1 MSWKLHF
8 GHGLL
13 SGALSGLAAVVY
25 KSVYSEAFLVDF
37 SKVMANGQILF
48 SSMFGCLLMALGYG
62 LLNRWKP
69 GQDIWFGALNVIYA
83 LLSFLSIIGIFSFSL
98 PYEVESPE
106 LFPGMAIPMHFFP
119 LLAFL
124 TLLPFFRF
132 KVQS

>member
-1 MSWKLHF
+1 MSWKLYF

-13 SGALSGLAAVVY
+13 SGALSGLAAVIY

-37 SKVMANGQILF
+37 STVMSNGQILF
-48 SSMFGCLLMALGYG
+48 SSFFGCLLMTLGYG
-62 LLNRWKP
+62 LLQRWKA
-69 GQDIWFGALNVIYA
+69 GQPIWVGSLNVIYA

-124 TLLPFFRF
+124 TLLPFFRL
-132 KVQS
+132 KV